1 MKTLFASL
9 GRFVRASSRILFAL
23 LVVAACLS
31 ARYQHSQ
38 LGALRRE
45 VRRARVAAEEASAAA
60 WDAAANSAAAQNAA
74 DEARDAAWAAESTAE
89 EARSAAEDAQAA
101 AADASLSGALR
112 YLR

>member
-45 VRRARVAAEEASAAA
+45 VRRARVAAA

-74 DEARDAAWAAESTAE
+74 DEARDAAWAAQSTAE

-101 AADASLSGALR
+101 AASLSGALR
-112 YLR
+112 HLR

>member
-45 VRRARVAAEEASAAA
+45 VRRARVAAAR
-60 WDAAANSAAAQNAA
+60 DAAANSDAAQNAA
-74 DEARDAAWAAESTAE
+74 DEARDAAWAAQSTAE
-89 EARSAAEDAQAA
+89 EARSAAEDTQAA